1 MMKKYL
7 QGLIKEQM
15 DRGLYLKTLIPFPLP
30 YAELSSLASL
40 CSKTIDDNIAQ
51 LGFLLKELDGNENDL
66 DYVYR
71 GFRACQRNI
80 ELTEYYGISA
90 LCHHKSDEMEYLNK
104 LIFKIPQEINLPL
117 PSPSVACISNSYYY
131 LSPFTNVIFVPI
143 GESNF
148 LLHLPD
154 VFHEIGHEVLYH
166 RENELR
172 LKRVEECYRETV
184 STITKY
190 YQDLLTMKVRETGP
204 AKTLQTIMYIHSQ
217 WKNYWVDE
225 FFSDLFACYT
235 LGPAYVWAHLH
246 LVTKKTDDAYAITQ
260 KHPSDDSR
268 MKILLIGLRKL
279 GFDEDADRILLEWQK
294 MPFIANVYPV
304 NEYQYAYP
312 EQLMN
317 DVAGILLK
325 SLRESNFAIVSP
337 AMLKGLRANSVV
349 RLLNDAWRE
358 FWDDPMAYRDWERDS
373 IKELRASIK

>member
-7 QGLIKEQM
+7 QGLIKEQI
-15 DRGLYLKTLIPFPLP
+15 DRGIYLKTLIPFPLP

-51 LGFLLKELDGNENDL
+51 LDFLLKELDRNENDL

-166 RENELR
+166 RENN
-172 LKRVEECYRETV
+172 LKLKGVEECYREAV
-184 STITKY
+184 SAITKY
-190 YQDLLTMKVRETGP
+190 YQELLTMKVRETGP
-204 AKTLQTIMYIHSQ
+204 TKTLQTIMYIHSQ
-217 WKNYWVDE
+217 WKNYWIDE
-225 FFSDLFACYT
+225 IFSDLFACYT
-235 LGPAYVWAHLH
+235 LGPAFAWAHLH
-246 LVTKKTDDAYAITQ
+246 LVTKKTDDAYVLTQ

-268 MKILLIGLRKL
+268 MRILLIGLKKL
-279 GFDEDADRILLEWQK
+279 GFNKEADEIRSQWEK
-294 MPFIANVYPV
+294 MPFIANIEPV

-312 EQLMN
+312 EKLMN
-317 DVAGILLK
+317 DVADILLRG
-325 SLRESNFAIVSP
+325 LRASNFLIVSP
-337 AMLKGLRANSVV
+337 AMIAGLKPNSIVK
-349 RLLNDAWRE
+349 LLNDAWKE
-358 FWDDPMAYRDWERDS
+358 FWINPLLFREWEQDCIKKLRFS
-373 IKELRASIK
+373 IK